1 MIFWRKI
8 FGCRFFKTSSK
19 KTLQKNNISPQ
30 KPKFEIIENVMVIS
44 IKNHLKDGVD
54 LDCFN
59 ILNLIYRTIGS
70 LEKS

>member
-1 MIFWRKI
+1 M
-8 FGCRFFKTSSK
+8 
-19 KTLQKNNISPQ
+19 TLQKKNNISPQ

-59 ILNLIYRTIGS
+59 ILILIYRTLGLCRVSRHFI
-70 LEKS
+70 LNLALK

>member
-1 MIFWRKI
+1 
-8 FGCRFFKTSSK
+8 
-19 KTLQKNNISPQ
+19 
-30 KPKFEIIENVMVIS
+30 MVIS

-59 ILNLIYRTIGS
+59 ILNPIYRTIGP